1 MLWRNNM
8 ITKEEF
14 SQRREKIYQSIDDN
28 SVLILFAG
36 AAPKKSADEN
46 YDFVVN
52 KNFYYLTGIT
62 QESSILL
69 AYKQDGIINEYLF
82 ILEQDENIEKWTGKR
97 LKVEEAKEISGIKN
111 VLFLNVY
118 HSELNL
124 ILTKQKTGIEEL
136 STLYLDLEPQ
146 NLLDDFKT
154 TADIGQ
160 ELTLNYPW
168 LKLKDI
174 YRTIILKRMVKSPA
188 EVNEIQEAINKTNM
202 GLKAILKKIRPGL
215 YEYQLSSL
223 FYYTI
228 QDYDHSEL
236 SFPTICASGENATTL
251 HYPFANSLIKD
262 NDLVLFDLGSQN
274 NFYCGDIS
282 RTYPASGAF
291 TEQQKEIY
299 KVVLNCNKEIIK
311 AIKPGVTLKELNAL
325 ASEILAKG
333 LLNLGII
340 QNESE
345 IKKYYFHSIGHHL
358 GLDTHDPSDRDLP
371 LVPGNVITDE
381 PGVYIK
387 ELGIGIRIEDDI
399 LVTEDGSYN
408 LSNSIIKEV
417 NDIEKAL
424 KFR

>member
-1 MLWRNNM
+1 M

-69 AYKQDGIINEYLF
+69 AYKQDGIINECLF

-188 EVNEIQEAINKTNM
+188 EVNEIKEAINKTNM

-251 HYPFANSLIKD
+251 HY
-262 NDLVLFDLGSQN
+262 
-274 NFYCGDIS
+274 C
-282 RTYPASGAF
+282 
-291 TEQQKEIY
+291 
-299 KVVLNCNKEIIK
+299 
-311 AIKPGVTLKELNAL
+311 
-325 ASEILAKG
+325 
-333 LLNLGII
+333 
-340 QNESE
+340 
-345 IKKYYFHSIGHHL
+345 
-358 GLDTHDPSDRDLP
+358 
-371 LVPGNVITDE
+371 
-381 PGVYIK
+381 
-387 ELGIGIRIEDDI
+387 
-399 LVTEDGSYN
+399 
-408 LSNSIIKEV
+408 
-417 NDIEKAL
+417 
-424 KFR
+424 

>member
-1 MLWRNNM
+1 M
-8 ITKEEF
+8 INKEEYA
-14 SQRREKIYQSIDDN
+14 QRREKIYNSIEDN
-28 SVLILFAG
+28 SVVILFAG
-36 AAPKKSADEN
+36 AAPKRSADEN
-46 YDFVVN
+46 YEFVVN
-52 KNFYYLTGIT
+52 RNFYYLTGIK
-62 QESSILL
+62 QESSIFL
-69 AYKQDGIINEYLF
+69 AYKQDGIVTDYLF
-82 ILEQDENIEKWTGKR
+82 ILEENENIEKWTGRR
-97 LKVEEAKEISGIKN
+97 LKVDEAREISGINN
-111 VLFLNVY
+111 VLDLTSY
-118 HSELNL
+118 HSELDL
-124 ILTKQKTGIEEL
+124 ILSKKKIGIEKL
-136 STLYLDLEPQ
+136 NTLYLDLEPN
-146 NLLDDFKT
+146 NLLDDNKT
-154 TADIGQ
+154 TKVIAE

-168 LKLKDI
+168 LTVKDI

-188 EVNEIQEAINKTNM
+188 EVSEIQEAINKTNL
-202 GLKAILKKIRPGL
+202 GLKNILKKIRPGL

-262 NDLVLFDLGSQN
+262 DDLVLFDLGSEN
-274 NFYCGDIS
+274 NLYCGDIS
-282 RTYPASGAF
+282 RTYPASGTF
-291 TEQQKEIY
+291 TDKQKEIY
-299 KVVLNCNKEIIK
+299 SIVLNCNKEIIK
-311 AIKPGVTLKELNAL
+311 AIKPGVTLKELNTL
-325 ASEILAKG
+325 ATEILAKG
-333 LLNLGII
+333 LLNLGVI

-381 PGVYIK
+381 PGLYIK

-408 LSNSIIKEV
+408 LSNSIIKEI

>member
-1 MLWRNNM
+1 M

-36 AAPKKSADEN
+36 AAPKRSADEN
-46 YDFVVN
+46 YDFFVN
-52 KNFYYLTGIT
+52 RNFYYLTGIN

-69 AYKQDGIINEYLF
+69 AYKQDGIINECLF
-82 ILEQDENIEKWTGKR
+82 ILEQNENIEKWTGKR

-111 VLFLNVY
+111 VLSLNSY

-124 ILTKQKTGIEEL
+124 VLTKQKTGIEQL
-136 STLYLDLEPQ
+136 NTLYLDLEPH
-146 NLLDDFKT
+146 NLLDEYKT
-154 TADIGQ
+154 TEDIGQ

-168 LKLKDI
+168 LTLKDI

-188 EVNEIQEAINKTNM
+188 EVNEIKEAINKTNI

-282 RTYPASGAF
+282 RTYPASGTF
-291 TEQQKEIY
+291 TEKQKELY
-299 KVVLNCNKEIIK
+299 KVVLDCNKEIIK
-311 AIKPGVTLKELNAL
+311 KSLQK
-325 ASEILAKG
+325 AS
-333 LLNLGII
+333 
-340 QNESE
+340 
-345 IKKYYFHSIGHHL
+345 
-358 GLDTHDPSDRDLP
+358 
-371 LVPGNVITDE
+371 
-381 PGVYIK
+381 
-387 ELGIGIRIEDDI
+387 
-399 LVTEDGSYN
+399 
-408 LSNSIIKEV
+408 
-417 NDIEKAL
+417 
-424 KFR
+424 

>member
-1 MLWRNNM
+1 MLLQ
-8 ITKEEF
+8 KE
-14 SQRREKIYQSIDDN
+14 
-28 SVLILFAG
+28 A
-36 AAPKKSADEN
+36 EN

-52 KNFYYLTGIT
+52 RNFYYLTGIN

-69 AYKQDGIINEYLF
+69 AYKQDGIINECLF
-82 ILEQDENIEKWTGKR
+82 ILEQNENIEKWTGKR

-111 VLFLNVY
+111 VLSLNSY

-124 ILTKQKTGIEEL
+124 VLTKQKTGIEQL
-136 STLYLDLEPQ
+136 NTLYLDLEPH
-146 NLLDDFKT
+146 NLLDEYKT
-154 TADIGQ
+154 TEDIGQ

-168 LKLKDI
+168 LTLKDI

-188 EVNEIQEAINKTNM
+188 EVNEIKEAINKTNI
-202 GLKAILKKIRPGL
+202 GLKAILKKI
-215 YEYQLSSL
+215 
-223 FYYTI
+223 
-228 QDYDHSEL
+228 
-236 SFPTICASGENATTL
+236 FPTICASGENATTL

-282 RTYPASGAF
+282 RTYPASGTF
-291 TEQQKEIY
+291 TEKQKELY
-299 KVVLNCNKEIIK
+299 KVVLDCNKEIIK
-311 AIKPGVTLKELNAL
+311 AIKPGVTLKELNSL

-340 QNESE
+340 ENESE

-381 PGVYIK
+381 PGIYIK

-408 LSNSIIKEV
+408 LSNSIIKEI